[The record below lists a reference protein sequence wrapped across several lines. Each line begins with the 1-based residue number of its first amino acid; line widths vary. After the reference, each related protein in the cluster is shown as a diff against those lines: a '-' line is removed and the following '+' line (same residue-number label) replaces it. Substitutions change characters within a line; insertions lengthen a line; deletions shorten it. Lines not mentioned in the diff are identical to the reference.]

1 MTPTELQRIVTAWG
15 GQAKTAAI
23 LGVHERTIRNWLSGT
38 HRIPEATAKL
48 IRLLEVKDNAPQA

>member
-48 IRLLEVKDNAPQA
+48 IRLLEA